1 MIRLLSKDVSDK
13 IAAGEVIERP
23 LSIVK
28 ELVENSIDAGAETIT
43 VEIKNGGKSY
53 IRITD
58 DGCGIPKDQAIIA
71 FERHATSKIIS
82 DKDLNDIVTLGFR
95 GEALAS
101 IAAVSNTELITKTRE
116 EGTGCKVVIRG
127 GSVAES
133 TAIGCPEGTT
143 VVVTDLF
150 YNTPARQKFMKSDA
164 SESSVIIDFISQIA
178 LAYKDIKIRMINN
191 GVNLF
196 FTNGRG
202 DRLNNIMTVYGQNVG
217 SDLIALNSEERYLQ
231 VEGYVST
238 PKVSKTNKRSQILF
252 VNGRVVSNKI
262 VDAAISKAYSDRLFE
277 GKFPITYLFLQIEPD
292 MVDVNIHPNKREV
305 RFNDEILV
313 SEFVTEA
320 IRQALSSKEAIPQ
333 VRKDDIFKISNNNSI
348 IKEEK
353 NEFLYSSSVKDCVAG
368 NKEKV
373 KTFLEP
379 ENSKPE
385 TINIK
390 EEQVDIKNILS
401 TYREQQLAESDASTS
416 KNIEIPVASRPFEFS
431 ELRVLGSIFATYI
444 TLVDDDT
451 FYLIDQHAAHE
462 RIFFERFVSQYEAS
476 EKVIQP
482 ILTPFTVEVP
492 YSVKVTSE
500 KWIDLLKSFGY
511 EVEEFGPRTLIVKGI
526 PIFMELKE
534 AENFINYFVE
544 NIDDK
549 MNIQDPRKLEKIATN
564 ACKSAVKGNQILDIS
579 EINQLILDLSKCK
592 NPYSCPHGRPTF
604 IKMTKHEIEKMFRRI

>member
-58 DGCGIPKDQAIIA
+58 NGCGIPKDQAIIA

-127 GSVAES
+127 GSVAEN

-196 FTNGRG
+196 STNGRG

-262 VDAAISKAYSDRLFE
+262 VDTAISKAYSDRLFE

-416 KNIEIPVASRPFEFS
+416 KSIEIPVASRPFEFS

>member
-217 SDLIALNSEERYLQ
+217 SDLIALNS
-231 VEGYVST
+231 VEGYLQIEGYIST

-353 NEFLYSSSVKDCVAG
+353 NEFLYSSSVKDCVAS

-373 KTFLEP
+373 KTPLEP

-401 TYREQQLAESDASTS
+401 TYRGQKLAESDESTS
-416 KNIEIPVASRPFEFS
+416 KSIEIPVASRPFEFS